1 MLTWFNMHLIK
12 YNKEISI
19 IKLIIKNKKMSI
31 KSNIST
37 LKIWLSEKVKI
48 TYEDKNQLVAKKIE
62 RNTSQILI
70 SK

>member
-1 MLTWFNMHLIK
+1 
-12 YNKEISI
+12 
-19 IKLIIKNKKMSI
+19 MSI

-37 LKIWLSEKVKI
+37 LKIWLSEKVKT

-70 SK
+70 YK